1 MVVTLDLQSSGGRHA
16 ESRLEQDTIA
26 WLTTVQPTGQPD
38 TVPVWFL
45 WRDNVILIYSQPHT
59 RKLKNLAQ
67 NANVSVVLDDTDGG
81 GDVVRIEGIAKVA
94 SDQPAANDVPAYA
107 EKYSRQIRRSFG
119 TAEAFARDYA
129 VPLIVTPTKIHA

>member
-26 WLTTVQPTGQPD
+26 WLTTVRPTGQPD
-38 TVPVWFL
+38 IVPVWFL
-45 WRDNVILIYSQPHT
+45 WRDNGILIYSQPHT

-81 GDVVRIEGIAKVA
+81 GDVVRIEGTAKVA
-94 SDQPAANDVPAYA
+94 SDHPAANDVPAYA

-119 TAEAFARDYA
+119 TAEAFAQDYA